1 MLSTWF
7 TLWYSV
13 LKHSKVPSPSE
24 NAHVRTVS
32 NEKSFPSAV
41 TKPVSGWPLISGR
54 SFPRL
59 SSGLLFSLQ
68 EYSAGVSPAFDA
80 VANGFPDSG
89 SCFSGILKWVS
100 Q

>member
-1 MLSTWF
+1 MLITWF

-13 LKHSKVPSPSE
+13 LKHSKVPSLSE
-24 NAHVRTVS
+24 IGHVRTVS
-32 NEKSFPSAV
+32 NEKRFQSAV
-41 TKPVSGWPLISGR
+41 AGH
-54 SFPRL
+54 
-59 SSGLLFSLQ
+59 LQ